1 MLPECLLAIP
11 SLSSPRTRRFRPLQ
25 RSKYGRILEPVSVAW
40 PGRLDYIQ
48 QPLAS
53 SANRRATGRPPGVAS
68 VSICFPDADP
78 TTLPRD
84 RPLHSQA
91 RADGPNKMP
100 KMSAMPPDK
109 RFAYWDCA
117 PALPSGPAMGWPMP
131 SRPVDSDSAKLLSAG
146 LTLERG
152 GKNRQERLHAIEH
165 GEVRENQPRSGPR

>member
-117 PALPSGPAMGWPMP
+117 PVLPRVQGRSPRFWLGPILRCPLIDQRKPETLLQSP
-131 SRPVDSDSAKLLSAG
+131 SVKPLAS
-146 LTLERG
+146 
-152 GKNRQERLHAIEH
+152 
-165 GEVRENQPRSGPR
+165 